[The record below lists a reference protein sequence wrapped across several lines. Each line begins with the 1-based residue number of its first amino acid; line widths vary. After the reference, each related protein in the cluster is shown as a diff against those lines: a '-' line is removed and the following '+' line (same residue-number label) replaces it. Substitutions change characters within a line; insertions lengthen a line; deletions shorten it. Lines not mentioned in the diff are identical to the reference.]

1 MLALER
7 SPARQEFNTGA
18 AVRCCAQWFR
28 FLLAPTAITDQTQV
42 LTAVPK
48 PLEDM
53 PTRPLLAIGLVS
65 LAMALFSM
73 TDGAAKFLTAAFS
86 PQQILFVRYAAILSF
101 LLPLAAMQK
110 GVRVL
115 VTRRPGL
122 QLLRGLLVAVSS
134 LIYISALQTVPLEL
148 CAAVGF
154 VAPLYVTALSIP
166 FLGERVGRHR
176 WAAVGV
182 GFLSVLLILRPGG
195 EGFQVTM
202 LLPLASS
209 LCWAMGLILTRQ
221 MRHSEAPLTVLAW
234 SSLVGL
240 VATAPLAAAAWHWP
254 DAWQWAQLISLG
266 LFNAI
271 AQYLVIRAF
280 MLASASLLAPFSYST
295 LIWTLLISAL
305 VFDSFPDAITLVGT
319 AVLVA
324 SGLYVWHRERLSD
337 AQSTVIAASLGEA
350 VDEKR

>member
-1 MLALER
+1 MLAGKR
-7 SPARQEFNTGA
+7 SPECRQHQARGGC
-18 AVRCCAQWFR
+18 AVRRIAGIEFYW
-28 FLLAPTAITDQTQV
+28 PTAISESAQV

-48 PLEDM
+48 PLGDN
-53 PTRPLLAIGLVS
+53 PSRPLLAVGLVS
-65 LAMALFSM
+65 LAMLLFSM
-73 TDGAAKFLTAAFS
+73 TDGAAKYLTTDFA
-86 PQQILFVRYAAILSF
+86 PEQILFVRYAAVLVF
-101 LLPLAAMQK
+101 LLPLAAWQR
-110 GVRVL
+110 GSRVL
-115 VTRRPGL
+115 RTRRPGM
-122 QLLRGLLVAVSS
+122 QILRGLLVAVSS
-134 LIYISALQTVPLEL
+134 LIYISALQSVPLEL

-182 GFLSVLLILRPGG
+182 GFLSVLVILRPGG
-195 EGFQVTM
+195 AGFQLAM

-240 VATAPLAAAAWHWP
+240 VATAPLAVAAWHAP
-254 DAWQWAQLISLG
+254 DAGQWAQLISLG

-305 VFDSFPDAITLVGT
+305 VFDSFPDAITLLGT
-319 AVLVA
+319 AMLVA
-324 SGLYVWHRERLSD
+324 SGLYVWHRERLS
-337 AQSTVIAASLGEA
+337 QTPSTVIAASVGEA
-350 VDEKR
+350 VDEKT